1 MNFGSIVV
9 IVILAVIVILDIR
22 YLWRGGGSSCG
33 GNCGQCRSAC
43 KLPEDLKKARRE
55 IAAEKNK

>member
-22 YLWRGGGSSCG
+22 YLRRGGGSCG
-33 GNCGQCRSAC
+33 GDCGKCRSMC
-43 KLPEDLKKARRE
+43 KLPEDLKQARRE